1 MKVIKDKV
9 TKQEISTMPK
19 VLFAG
24 EISVI
29 DSEEEVKSAVED
41 LKKHNRIGID
51 SETRP
56 NFRRGVMHKVAL
68 LQVSTYDHCYL
79 FRLNKIGMPDDLI
92 RLLESDSIM
101 KIGLSLKDDLR
112 ALRKRVGLK
121 PNNWIDLQDIVKQ
134 FGIKDLSLQKIY
146 ANLFGKKISKNQ
158 RLTNWEADELT
169 ESQQKYACTDAWS
182 CLEIYDLL
190 KEMERTGDY
199 EDETTFDE
207 PAESEKIQP

>member
-1 MKVIKDKV
+1 MMVIKDKV

-41 LKKHNRIGID
+41 LKKHDRIGID

-92 RLLESDSIM
+92 GLLESESII
-101 KIGLSLKDDLR
+101 KVGLSLKDDLR
-112 ALRKRVGLK
+112 ALRKRVALK
-121 PNNWIDLQDIVKQ
+121 PKNWIDLQDIVKQ

-158 RLTNWEADELT
+158 RLTNWEAGELT
-169 ESQQKYACTDAWS
+169 DSQQKYACTDAWS
-182 CLEIYDLL
+182 CLKIYDLL

-199 EDETTFDE
+199 EVETTFEE
-207 PAESEKIQP
+207 PAAPEEIQS

>member
-199 EDETTFDE
+199 EVETTFDE

>member
-199 EDETTFDE
+199 EVETTFDE
-207 PAESEKIQP
+207 PAASEKIQP

>member
-41 LKKHNRIGID
+41 LKKNNRIGID

-199 EDETTFDE
+199 EVETTFDE
-207 PAESEKIQP
+207 PAASEKIQP